1 MTTNELIEHWKLSES
16 PEMNFY
22 DAIDI
27 LDNSISEIRS
37 GVPYTDEQLLD
48 LRGIHLFTIQISL
61 GISSTYQSFDSMN
74 GRKTFHDL
82 SYLISKYELPC
93 ISGIENEKV
102 DIVKKNTYGDCGI
115 GYKDTDT
122 NALKDIE
129 ERIALFKE
137 QREYLLSSTG
147 KTTDHILYTE
157 SDSSLD
163 DCITSLGLISSRDI
177 YSCYF
182 YIPEIRE
189 TDLYLNSALSKIL
202 QKAESKINQITKLID
217 ALENQRKKDKQIKKA
232 NKLVKTNNNQS
243 NVVFGRTREKMIAE
257 AKKTH
262 YYLTTLTP
270 DRIKSDQ
277 AYLVSKWAKETVF
290 KTDKKVM
297 GSLAVMKRV
306 KDGLPEEQTVMPVTS
321 SPVGYFDWDIWS
333 IVHSN
338 LKDHINEKVDINHLT
353 KSFSIS
359 DRQKK
364 ENEYS
369 KAFISS
375 ISLLSNTWIIYR
387 YNEGIK
393 EVTFAEPLLSC
404 NLAKERDRTTG
415 EEKEF
420 FILTSV
426 CKFYER
432 AEQLNQVMSFDEKL
446 FKIEYYDKNGILVK
460 LAHTPK
466 NMTLITHLLEH
477 IYKFKYYYENPRKNK
492 DATDEDDAKRYKKI
506 KFDTLFDLVEVNN
519 RKSKL
524 SYGRKVE
531 GCFQY
536 WKSLNYI
543 DCDIVKKA
551 SQRGKS
557 YDYILLKYPEAPEDT
572 PKLSS

>member
-1 MTTNELIEHWKLSES
+1 MTTNELIEHWKSSES
-16 PEMNFY
+16 PEKNFY
-22 DAIDI
+22 DAIDL

-37 GVPYTDEQLLD
+37 GVPYTDDQLLD

-61 GISSTYQSFDSMN
+61 GLSSTYQSFDSMN

-82 SYLISKYELPC
+82 AYLISKYELPC
-93 ISGIENEKV
+93 ISGIESEKE
-102 DIVKKNTYGDCGI
+102 DIVKNNIYGDSGI

-122 NALKDIE
+122 NALKNIE
-129 ERIALFKE
+129 ERITLFKE
-137 QREYLLSSTG
+137 QREYLLSSTD
-147 KTTDHILYTE
+147 KTTDYISYTE

-182 YIPEIRE
+182 YIPEIKE
-189 TDLYLNSALSKIL
+189 TDLYLNSVLNKIL
-202 QKAESKINQITKLID
+202 QKSEAKINQITKLLN
-217 ALENQRKKDKQIKKA
+217 ALENQTKKDKQIKKA

-257 AKKTH
+257 EKKTH

-270 DRIKSDQ
+270 DRIKTDQ

-306 KDGLPEEQTVMPVTS
+306 KDGLPSEQTVVPVTS
-321 SPVGYFDWDIWS
+321 SPVGYFDWDTWS

-375 ISLLSNTWIIYR
+375 IGLLSNTWIIYR
-387 YNEGIK
+387 YNEGTK

-404 NLAKERDRTTG
+404 NLAKERDEITG

-446 FKIEYYDKNGILVK
+446 FKIEYYDKDGILVK
-460 LAHTPK
+460 LAQTPK

-492 DATDEDDAKRYKKI
+492 AATDEDDAKRYNKI
-506 KFDTLFDLVEVNN
+506 KFDTLFDLVGVNN

-543 DCDIVKKA
+543 DYEIVKIAK
-551 SQRGKS
+551 QRGKS
-557 YDYILLKYPEAPEDT
+557 YDYILLKYPDNMPSF
-572 PKLSS
+572 SS